1 VLRRDRLIMA
11 KIELDKD
18 VREAVL
24 RKLALYMRDEL
35 DRPVSGL
42 EAGFLLEFLSE
53 TLGPAF
59 FNQGVRDAQT
69 LMLQKLDDVVYEIE
83 KPIE

>member
-1 VLRRDRLIMA
+1 MA
-11 KIELDKD
+11 DIALDKD
-18 VREAVL
+18 VREAAL
-24 RKLALYMRDEL
+24 SKLSLYLRDEL

-42 EAGFLLEFLSE
+42 EAGFLLDFLAK

-59 FNQGVRDAQT
+59 YNQGVRDAQA

-83 KPIE
+83 KPID